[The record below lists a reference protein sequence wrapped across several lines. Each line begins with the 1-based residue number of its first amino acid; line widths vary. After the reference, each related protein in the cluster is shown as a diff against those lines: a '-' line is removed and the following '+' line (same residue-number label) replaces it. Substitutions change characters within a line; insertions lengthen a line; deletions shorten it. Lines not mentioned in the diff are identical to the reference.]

1 MAKLLLVE
9 DDDAVRATLCE
20 ALELEGY
27 AADCVANC
35 AEAEAA
41 LARGAY
47 TLLISDVRL
56 PDGSG
61 RDLAHKAIAAGAN
74 VILLSGHPD
83 EIRGMAPGRIAGVA
97 KPFRLD
103 DLMQAVARQM
113 PE

>member
-1 MAKLLLVE
+1 MSKLLLVE

-27 AADCVANC
+27 VADCVGSC
-35 AEAEAA
+35 TEAEAA
-41 LARGAY
+41 LAREPYA
-47 TLLISDVRL
+47 LLVTDVRL

-61 RDLAHKAIAAGAN
+61 RELADKAIAVGVN

-83 EIRGMAPGRIAGVA
+83 EVRGIAPGRITGVA

-103 DLMQAVARQM
+103 DLMQVIAGQLGV
-113 PE
+113 

>member
-1 MAKLLLVE
+1 MPKLLLVE

-27 AADCVANC
+27 TADCVGSC
-35 AEAEAA
+35 ADAETA
-41 LARGAY
+41 LSREPYA
-47 TLLISDVRL
+47 LLVTDVRL

-61 RDLAHKAIAAGAN
+61 HDLACKAMAMGAN

-83 EIRGMAPGRIAGVA
+83 EVRGMAPGRIAGVA

-103 DLMQAVARQM
+103 DLMQAIARQIAV
-113 PE
+113 

>member
-9 DDDAVRATLCE
+9 DDDGVRATLCE

-27 AADCVANC
+27 AADCVASF

-41 LARGAY
+41 LAREPYA
-47 TLLISDVRL
+47 LLITDVRL

-61 RDLAHKAIAAGAN
+61 RDLAYRAMAVGAN
-74 VILLSGHPD
+74 VVLLSGHPD
-83 EIRGMAPGRIAGVA
+83 EVRGIAPGRITGVA

-103 DLMQAVARQM
+103 DLMQAIARQIAG
-113 PE
+113 

>member
-1 MAKLLLVE
+1 MRKLLLVE

-27 AADCVANC
+27 TADCVANC

-41 LARGAY
+41 LARESYA
-47 TLLISDVRL
+47 LLITDVRL

-61 RDLAHKAIAAGAN
+61 RNLAHRAIAVGAN

-83 EIRGMAPGRIAGVA
+83 EVRGMAPGRITGVT

-103 DLMQAVARQM
+103 DLMQAIARHVAG
-113 PE
+113 

>member
-27 AADCVANC
+27 LADCVGSYAD
-35 AEAEAA
+35 AEAA
-41 LARGAY
+41 LAREPYA
-47 TLLISDVRL
+47 LLVTDVRL

-61 RDLAHKAIAAGAN
+61 RDLAHKAIAAGAH

-83 EIRGMAPGRIAGVA
+83 EVRGMPHGRISGVA

-103 DLMQAVARQM
+103 DLMEAVARHIAG
-113 PE
+113 